1 MKIKE
6 FYENIQPM
14 VDNLDKGTSVFM
26 LCSDNSR
33 ECGAI
38 RGIEKDIITLLVD
51 QMVKD
56 ERIERIIMVAAEAFI
71 DYAEHQKKLANNP
84 TIS

>member
-1 MKIKE
+1 MKINE
-6 FYENIQPM
+6 FYENIKPM
-14 VDNLDKGTSVFM
+14 ADNLDKGTSVFM
-26 LCSDNSR
+26 LCCDNSK
-33 ECGAI
+33 ECGVI
-38 RGIEKDIITLLVD
+38 RGKEKDIIALLVD

-71 DYAEHQKKLANNP
+71 DYAEHQNKLANNP